1 MVVLLKMMK
10 EVMKKMGKFKIFEDK
25 RGEWRF
31 NLVANN
37 GKVIATS
44 EGYKLKTGAEKGTD
58 SVIKN
63 IEKFMEIV
71 YE

>member
-1 MVVLLKMMK
+1 MLK

-31 NLVANN
+31 NLIADN

-58 SVIKN
+58 SVIRN

-71 YE
+71 YD